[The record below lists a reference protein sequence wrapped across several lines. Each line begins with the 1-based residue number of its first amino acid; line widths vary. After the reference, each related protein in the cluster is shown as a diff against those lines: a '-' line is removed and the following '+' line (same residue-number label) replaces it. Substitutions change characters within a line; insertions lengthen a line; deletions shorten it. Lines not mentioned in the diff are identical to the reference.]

1 MQGLKME
8 KIMQYARK
16 MLVCTVS
23 LKIALFKIL
32 TYSAVCGS
40 MLFLTPLVL
49 QIGQFDAISSGINVN
64 PGNFLAIVKI
74 EVLKTFHWSPQS
86 SAAQDSQSSNLQ
98 FKVMKPLLNLFPP
111 KRYNVLWSGWG
122 NKALPLS
129 YQLEVLGPS
138 EKIHI

>member
-16 MLVCTVS
+16 MLVCTVF

-64 PGNFLAIVKI
+64 PGNFLSMVKT
-74 EVLKTFHWSPQS
+74 EVLKTCHWSVQSLAPQG
-86 SAAQDSQSSNLQ
+86 SQFWTLQ
-98 FKVMKPLLNLFPP
+98 SKIIKPFLKLFPP
-111 KRYNVLWSGWG
+111 KRYNMLWSGWA
-122 NKALPLS
+122 NKVLPLS
-129 YQLEVLGPS
+129 DQPVVFGPD
-138 EKIHI
+138 EKI